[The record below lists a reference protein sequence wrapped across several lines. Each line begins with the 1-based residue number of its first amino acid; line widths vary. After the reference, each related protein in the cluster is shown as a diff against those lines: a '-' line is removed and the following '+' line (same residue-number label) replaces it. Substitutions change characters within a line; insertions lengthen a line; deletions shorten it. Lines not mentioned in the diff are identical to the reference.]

1 MADPNGQAALLSRF
15 LDLMQEI
22 RLALKAGDLA
32 RLPDL
37 AHRQQTLSDALQ
49 ALPHPGPADAALL
62 ALVANA
68 AARNGVLLKAAG
80 RGIAAA
86 GRRHRERL
94 NMLKGVRTYDRDGR
108 AEPLASTGQSVSA
121 LNRRS

>member
-1 MADPNGQAALLSRF
+1 MADPTGRAALLARF

-22 RLALKAGDLA
+22 RLALKAGDLD

-37 AHRQQTLSDALQ
+37 TQRQQALSEALQ
-49 ALPHPGPADAALL
+49 ALPPSGPADTARMEQL
-62 ALVANA
+62 ARA
-68 AARNGVLLKAAG
+68 AARNAVLLKAAG

-94 NMLKGVRTYDRDGR
+94 NMLAGVRTYDRDGR
-108 AEPLASTGQSVSA
+108 AQPLAASGHSLPA